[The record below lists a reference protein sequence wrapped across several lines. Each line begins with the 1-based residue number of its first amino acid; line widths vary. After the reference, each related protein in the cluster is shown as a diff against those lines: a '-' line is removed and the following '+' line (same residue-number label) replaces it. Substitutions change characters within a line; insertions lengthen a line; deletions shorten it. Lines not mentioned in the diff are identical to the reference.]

1 MRNNNRSRAVLALT
15 AAAALA
21 QSQTAAVSTDRLTH
35 RGGNVLVEARFPQ
48 GMEPADV
55 WAVVTRHDGTEEK
68 VGLTRGDAD
77 NEADANDRDWVQ
89 ALRFPANTTP
99 ADRVQQVRVEYSL
112 TDGQVRVAGE
122 RSVVV
127 MGRGVTANGNGLRA
141 TYFSDDRFR
150 SMTTFRSEPTV
161 DLAGHPFGSSGGYGV
176 VWEGWLTPEF
186 SEEYTLQVA
195 SMGEYALTLDGQ
207 PVVSQRRSSPQAQR
221 YGKVMLQAGRR
232 YAFRLE
238 HYSASHTGGVR
249 LTWSSPSTPT
259 SLVPMQNFTG
269 AAGPRPSSSL
279 RLAALDMEGEARA
292 SGQSLPFS
300 ASTSSKYPLADA
312 WAEWSGP
319 DGRVRYA
326 AAMTSPGSGDVA
338 GSVDFPANS
347 GWQTMSYKVRM
358 GVRDEAGFE
367 AYTEYVTVRVP
378 GSVAP
383 PTPTP
388 SPTGTTRPPTPVK
401 PAPKPSTAMNGTVGR
416 TFHSGQPVM
425 GDYAEDLIAYGKRFL
440 GVPYKW
446 GGTNL
451 EKGVDCSGYVQSLFK
466 KYGVNLPRTAA
477 QQSTVGFAVTQLEEM
492 RPGDRLYFQAMGKAV
507 GHTGLYIGGGK
518 FMHSTR
524 GGVQISDLGGY
535 WKRTLV
541 GVRR

>member
-1 MRNNNRSRAVLALT
+1 MALT

-21 QSQTAAVSTDRLTH
+21 HSQTASVSTDRLTH

-48 GMEPADV
+48 GMEPSDV
-55 WAVVTRHDGTEEK
+55 WAVVTRHDGSEEK

-77 NEADANDRDWVQ
+77 NEVDGSDRDWVQ
-89 ALRFPANTTP
+89 ALRFPANTSP
-99 ADRVQQVRVEYSL
+99 ADRVQQVRVEFSL
-112 TDGQVRVAGE
+112 ADGQVRVAGE

-127 MGRGVTANGNGLRA
+127 MGRGATPNGNGLRA
-141 TYFSDDRFR
+141 TYYSDDRFR

-195 SMGEYALTLDGQ
+195 SMGEYTLTLDGRT
-207 PVVSQRRSSPQAQR
+207 VVSQRRSSPQPQR

-259 SLVPMQNFTG
+259 SLVPLQNFSG
-269 AAGPRPSSSL
+269 AAGSKPSSSL
-279 RLAALDMEGEARA
+279 RLAALDMESEARA

-300 ASTSSKYPLADA
+300 TTVSGKYPLADA

-319 DGRVRYA
+319 DGRMRYA
-326 AAMTSPGSGDVA
+326 AALTSMGSSEVA
-338 GSVDFPANS
+338 GSVDFPANP
-347 GWQTMSYKVRM
+347 GWQTVNYRVRL

-367 AYTEYVTVRVP
+367 AYTDYVTVQVP

-383 PTPTP
+383 PAPKP
-388 SPTGTTRPPTPVK
+388 SPTNTTRPTNPV
-401 PAPKPSTAMNGTVGR
+401 PAPKPSTMSGSVGR
-416 TFHSGQPVM
+416 TFNSGQPVM
-425 GDYAEDLIAYGKRFL
+425 GDFADELIAYGKRFL

-451 EKGVDCSGYVQSLFK
+451 EKGVDCSGYVLSLFK

-477 QQSTVGFAVTQLEEM
+477 QQSTVGYAVTQLEAM

-524 GGVQISDLGGY
+524 GGVQISDLAGY
-535 WKRTLV
+535 WKRNLV